1 MTNTEYVKANFNLE
15 RVKSQTM
22 GGHQLTIFGDD
33 LKKGSII
40 VHPANGDTYVVVRT
54 PVECESISCEVKKIV
69 NGKRMQKIYFQYAYV
84 GLLVDGKPC
93 KALD

>member
-1 MTNTEYVKANFNLE
+1 MTNTEFAKANFNLE

-33 LKKGSII
+33 VKKGSII
-40 VHPANGDTYVVVRT
+40 VHPDNGMTYVVVRT
-54 PVECESISCEVKKIV
+54 PMECNSLSCEVKQIV
-69 NGKRMQKIYFQYAYV
+69 NGKRKQKVLFQYAYV